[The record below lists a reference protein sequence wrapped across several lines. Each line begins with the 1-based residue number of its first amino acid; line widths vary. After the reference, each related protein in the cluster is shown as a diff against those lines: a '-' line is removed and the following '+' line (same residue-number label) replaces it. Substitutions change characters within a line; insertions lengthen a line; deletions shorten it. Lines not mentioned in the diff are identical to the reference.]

1 MVGGIGERE
10 KVMSV
15 DHANVLPLA
24 GELSRAT
31 ADDLLGQVVSRLARD
46 PDRPVVCDVARL
58 VPAEPDALM
67 VFPQALARVGG
78 WPGASL
84 ALACASPE
92 LDRALLGQHVDRYLL
107 VLHSLEDALHEAD
120 REVAGA
126 VRSVALPAEAESPR
140 TARQLLNDDWPE
152 GQPGREA
159 AAFVVHE
166 LCANALVH
174 VGAPFTVHW
183 AVTDHRVLVA
193 VTDTSRQEPI
203 LRPVGP
209 YSATSG
215 RGIQLVRAMSRQWGV
230 RWVYPGGKTV
240 WADVDPTCFD

>member
-1 MVGGIGERE
+1 
-10 KVMSV
+10 MSV
-15 DHANVLPLA
+15 DHSSVLPLS
-24 GELSRAT
+24 GEVSRAT
-31 ADDLLGQVVSRLARD
+31 ADDLLGQVVRQLARV

-58 VPAEPDALM
+58 VPGEPDALM
-67 VFPQALARVGG
+67 LFPQALAHVGG

-84 ALACASPE
+84 ALACASPD
-92 LDRALLGQHVDRYLL
+92 LDRALLGQHIDRYLP
-107 VLHSLEDALHEAD
+107 VVDSIADALRDAD
-120 REVAGA
+120 HQVAGA
-126 VRSVALPAEAESPR
+126 VRSVTLPPEPESPR
-140 TARQLLNDDWPE
+140 TARQLLNDDWPPE
-152 GQPGREA
+152 QPGREA

-183 AVTDHRVLVA
+183 AVTQTRVLVA

-215 RGIQLVRAMSRQWGV
+215 RGIQLVKAMSRLWGV
-230 RWVYPGGKTV
+230 RWTYPGGKTV
-240 WADVDPTCFD
+240 WADIDPTCFD